1 MASFAQTLNPTSF
14 GFFDSE
20 TAFQTEADSMV
31 TYVKRKLGDDV
42 LSVELTKKEIWTCFE
57 EAVCE
62 YSRLVNE
69 TKIVSEL
76 SNVLGGSTG
85 DDYTAKY
92 TQNTLDF
99 LLRKAEPYA
108 NESFVGGSVNPTMGY
123 IDLVSGQ
130 QDYDLYTDLIH
141 FGSGTALFANLPSGS
156 KGKMKIV
163 ELFHVEPLA
172 AQHYLLNA
180 SQRIMDDALVI
191 EASLRLGYLLANTN
205 TEHPAPT
212 PTTPPPDAL
221 TDSIIAVAG
230 PDIATITVIEALATR
245 MITDHPGESA
255 HIINRIA
262 RNKRATQLRPS
273 RVMPEHLAKL
283 QAKFATISTQAN
295 TTQRKQ
301 KNAPR
306 STASEGANPT
316 KTP

>member
-1 MASFAQTLNPTSF
+1 MARPRKNESPADEQYIALANKHLAAYRAASQLPTPNKSTIDMAEACAAAITTMENTPNTSPISNRTL
-14 GFFDSE
+14 
-20 TAFQTEADSMV
+20 AA
-31 TYVKRKLGDDV
+31 
-42 LSVELTKKEIWTCFE
+42 
-57 EAVCE
+57 
-62 YSRLVNE
+62 
-69 TKIVSEL
+69 
-76 SNVLGGSTG
+76 
-85 DDYTAKY
+85 
-92 TQNTLDF
+92 
-99 LLRKAEPYA
+99 LLRRRFQHWQKRR
-108 NESFVGGSVNPTMGY
+108 
-123 IDLVSGQ
+123 
-130 QDYDLYTDLIH
+130 QDQLHRTTFAPADALAPLYNSLR
-141 FGSGTALFANLPSGS
+141 P
-156 KGKMKIV
+156 
-163 ELFHVEPLA
+163 
-172 AQHYLLNA
+172 A

-205 TEHPAPT
+205 TEHPAPS

-245 MITDHPGESA
+245 MITDHPGEAA